1 LPGGPPDWPPATRLR
16 RGEVN
21 AMTELYA
28 EADALLELFRTGK
41 CADGSALRVMPFE
54 PLGQMSETDIR
65 ALHRY
70 LRSL

>member
-1 LPGGPPDWPPATRLR
+1 MA
-16 RGEVN
+16 
-21 AMTELYA
+21 ELYA

-41 CADGSALRVMPFE
+41 RAYGSALRVMPFE

>member
-1 LPGGPPDWPPATRLR
+1 M
-16 RGEVN
+16 RGEGN
-21 AMTELYA
+21 AMAELYA

-41 CADGSALRVMPFE
+41 RAYGSALRVMPFE